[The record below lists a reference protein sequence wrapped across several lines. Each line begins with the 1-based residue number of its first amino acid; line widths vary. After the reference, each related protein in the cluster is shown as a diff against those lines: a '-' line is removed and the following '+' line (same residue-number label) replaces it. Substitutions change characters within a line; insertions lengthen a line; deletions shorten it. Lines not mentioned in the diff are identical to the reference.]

1 MMSHTTRTVRLLD
14 TVRSID
20 EGYRHAAKRVTIGE
34 PLDLSGVMLK
44 WYEVYPPDGPVPEE
58 IKRLARTYLTQT
70 RLEDLGGL
78 GFVLLHRCGQDFYFL
93 IVCTWRNSNELWET
107 VFYKDGDAMPE
118 FALFPR
124 DGSHKGTLCV
134 WELVP
139 VWHEQQAWV
148 RFLTSSR
155 DEAAAQLWLRDQFAG
170 EA

>member
-1 MMSHTTRTVRLLD
+1 MISHTARTVRLLD

-20 EGYRHAAKRVTIGE
+20 EEYRHAAKSVTIGE
-34 PLDLSGVMLK
+34 SLDLSGAMLK
-44 WYEVYPPDGPVPEE
+44 WYEVYPPDRPVPAE

-107 VFYKDGDAMPE
+107 VFYKDGDAMPD

-139 VWHEQQAWV
+139 VWHEQKAWV
-148 RFLTSSR
+148 RFLTSWR
-155 DEAAAQLWLRDQFAG
+155 DEAAVQMWLGDQFTG